1 MKNSLIVLF
10 FICAGIVTGSLVANL
25 TSSLKALSWL
35 SYGLNFGL
43 TEPFVLDLSVL
54 KLSLGMAFNLNIS
67 VIIFVSIAVV
77 IAYQITGRH
86 GKRR

>member
-10 FICAGIVTGSLVANL
+10 FVCAGIVTGSLVANL
-25 TSSLKALSWL
+25 TSDIKALSWL

-54 KLSLGMAFNLNIS
+54 KLSLGLAFNLNIS

-77 IAYQITGRH
+77 ISYQVTGRR
-86 GKRR
+86 GRRR